1 MSRLNDSPEV
11 RTSKTLAYILRHGAE
26 KEGLAIRSDGFVK
39 LNDVV
44 RVVQPLYPNDG
55 RLNIQTAC

>member
-1 MSRLNDSPEV
+1 MPRPDDPPDV
-11 RTSKTLAYILRHGAE
+11 RTSKILAYILRHGAE

-44 RVVQPLYPNDG
+44 CLSCT
-55 RLNIQTAC
+55 RLVTPGGPEH